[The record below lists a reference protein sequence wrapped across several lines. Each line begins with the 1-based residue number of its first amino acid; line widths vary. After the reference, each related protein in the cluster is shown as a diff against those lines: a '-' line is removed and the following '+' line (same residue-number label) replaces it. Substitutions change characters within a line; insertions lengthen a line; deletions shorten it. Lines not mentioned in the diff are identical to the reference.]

1 MKEAGIRPRI
11 PSIRAA
17 ADPLHRP
24 RNNWDRLGNKI
35 LSLNLESYN
44 ADL

>member
-1 MKEAGIRPRI
+1 MKEAGIRLRN

-17 ADPLHRP
+17 ADPFHRT
-24 RNNWDRLGNKI
+24 RDNWDRQVNKI
-35 LSLNLESYN
+35 LSLNVESYN